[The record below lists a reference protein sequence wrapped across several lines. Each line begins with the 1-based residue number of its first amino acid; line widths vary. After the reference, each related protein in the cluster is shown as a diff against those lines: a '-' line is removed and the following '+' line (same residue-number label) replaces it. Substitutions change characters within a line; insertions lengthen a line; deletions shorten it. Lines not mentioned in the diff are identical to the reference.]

1 MKLRGFPKSGRFMT
15 TSVLALAILFSH
27 AAAPDAQ
34 SPATVGVL
42 TPGLTYERGFIG
54 LRDGLKK
61 RGYHENREI
70 KFIVEDTKGSLDKL
84 SECAKRL
91 VEAKPD
97 VLFTIATAPSV
108 AAKQATQ
115 TIPIVFAIVGDPVQT
130 GLVAGFG
137 SSKNNVTGIA
147 TFGVQLM
154 GKRLEVLKEIAPQIK
169 RVLAIVP
176 VNEPIALISVK
187 ALEEGARK
195 LGVEIVRRNVAHKE
209 EFERLLKE
217 RWVDLA
223 NGVFSVP
230 SVLVASMMEAVVEK
244 TKKERLP
251 LIALDFTHTEM
262 GALASY
268 SGDFRQFGIQGAR
281 LLAKVLGGIKP
292 ADIPIETPDRL
303 LLAINITTAKA
314 IGVSIPRKVL
324 NRADRL
330 VD

>member
-1 MKLRGFPKSGRFMT
+1 
-15 TSVLALAILFSH
+15 
-27 AAAPDAQ
+27 
-34 SPATVGVL
+34 
-42 TPGLTYERGFIG
+42 
-54 LRDGLKK
+54 
-61 RGYHENREI
+61 
-70 KFIVEDTKGSLDKL
+70 
-84 SECAKRL
+84 
-91 VEAKPD
+91 
-97 VLFTIATAPSV
+97 
-108 AAKQATQ
+108 
-115 TIPIVFAIVGDPVQT
+115 
-130 GLVAGFG
+130 
-137 SSKNNVTGIA
+137 
-147 TFGVQLM
+147 
-154 GKRLEVLKEIAPQIK
+154 
-169 RVLAIVP
+169 
-176 VNEPIALISVK
+176 
-187 ALEEGARK
+187 
-195 LGVEIVRRNVAHKE
+195 VRRNVAHKE